1 MSDKELE
8 LRCLSVSDWGSEPAM
23 WLRKGDRRRCLTL
36 VMVTVAMSL
45 FALPQGGAR
54 STTPLTYDGDQQRPG
69 TREYRLYHRGYRG
82 PSLSRDGKLLSFAF
96 EGKGVHSS
104 TECRSSCPGWTIDE
118 GGVHVD

>member
-45 FALPQGGAR
+45 FALPQGGAS
-54 STTPLTYDGDQQRPG
+54 STTPQTYVVFLCGEGYANLCSLVPETG
-69 TREYRLYHRGYRG
+69 EHRQTD
-82 PSLSRDGKLLSFAF
+82 L
-96 EGKGVHSS
+96 
-104 TECRSSCPGWTIDE
+104 
-118 GGVHVD
+118 